1 MMYNRRKIM
10 TMLIAMVISISAVA
24 QQSLQ
29 DGIKMY
35 NYEKFQTAER
45 ILTPLAATDPMANYY
60 LGLCY
65 IQDGDVAKASATF
78 TKYPDD
84 IANTSGNI
92 RVAFINKDV
101 AKGTQMAKDLAAK
114 SRRKEW
120 QAEKYAADAIAY
132 TQGGDYQQA
141 IGWYKDVI
149 TKNAD
154 DASTHIGLADA
165 LRKIPGGG
173 GDAMTNYES
182 VTEKD
187 AKNSLAYT
195 RIGDLWY
202 EAKNYTSALEN
213 YGKAKDADNTNP
225 LPYKALANAY
235 SRTGSYKL
243 ALENLKKYLELS
255 DNTPKDKIA
264 YLEALFL
271 AQSYCD
277 ATKLAK
283 DVFNTVTDAKQKT
296 ELYGI
301 LGFSEAQC
309 GDSVDAVK
317 NIRIYLQR
325 QEPAK
330 VYPTDYVNYG
340 KLFMKLGML
349 DSAVF
354 YYNKGIA
361 GDTAQNKTDIYRQ
374 IAEAFKTKKDYCNS
388 AKWYDNLIKA
398 NPETQPLD
406 YAWRGIMYYY
416 CTDYDKA
423 TQAFND
429 FGTKYPTQP
438 SVPYWQG
445 RTAAAIDSDATS
457 GKAVPYFMKWFDLV
471 GPNYEK
477 KNELKGA
484 YEYLLYYFYNKKDK
498 ENMNIYKEKIK
509 AIDPNDRALQ
519 SLEEIEKNANAPKKQ
534 SAPKGKK

>member
-1 MMYNRRKIM
+1 MMYNMKKVMILL
-10 TMLIAMVISISAVA
+10 TAMVISISAFA
-24 QQSLQ
+24 QQSVQ

-35 NYEKFQTAER
+35 NYEKFRTAEG
-45 ILTPLAATDPMANYY
+45 ILTPLAASDPLANYY

-65 IQDGDVAKASATF
+65 IQDGDMAKASATF
-78 TKYPDD
+78 SKYAEDF
-84 IANTSGNI
+84 ANISGTA
-92 RVAFINKDV
+92 RVAFANKEMG
-101 AKGTQMAKDLAAK
+101 KGMQIARDLAAK
-114 SRRKEW
+114 SKRKEW
-120 QAEKYAADAIAY
+120 QAEKYAADAITY

-141 IGWYKDVI
+141 VSWYKDVL

-154 DASTHIGLADA
+154 DAGTHIGLGDA

-173 GDAMTNYES
+173 GDAMTNYEA

-187 AKNSLAYT
+187 AKNSLAFT

-202 EAKNYTSALEN
+202 EAKNYESALEN

-225 LPYKALANAY
+225 LPYKSLARAY
-235 SRTGSYKL
+235 ASSGRYKL
-243 ALENLKKYLELS
+243 ALDNLQKYLQLS
-255 DNTPKDKIA
+255 DNTPKDKID

-277 ATKLAK
+277 AAKQAK
-283 DVFNTVTDAKQKT
+283 DMINTVTDMKLKT
-296 ELYGI
+296 EIYSV
-301 LGFSEAQC
+301 LGFSEAVC

-317 NIRIYLQR
+317 NVRIYLQR
-325 QEPAK
+325 QDPAK
-330 VYPTDYVNYG
+330 VFPTDYVNYG

-374 IAEAFKTKKDYCNS
+374 IAEAFKTKKDYCSS
-388 AKWYDNLIKA
+388 ASWYDNLIKA

-416 CTDYDKA
+416 CRNYDNAMK
-423 TQAFND
+423 AFND
-429 FGTKYPTQP
+429 FGTKYPDQP

-457 GKAVPYFMKWFDLV
+457 GAAVPYFTKWFDKV

-498 ENMNIYKEKIK
+498 ENMNLYKEKIQ
-509 AIDPNDRALQ
+509 AIDPNDKALKD
-519 SLEEIEKNANAPKKQ
+519 LEEIEKAANAPKKP
-534 SAPKGKK
+534 APAKTKK

>member
-1 MMYNRRKIM
+1 
-10 TMLIAMVISISAVA
+10 MLIAMFMSISAFA
-24 QQSLQ
+24 QSVQ

-35 NYEKFQTAER
+35 NYEKFQSAER
-45 ILTPLAATDPMANYY
+45 ILSPLAASDPLANYY

-65 IQDGDVAKASATF
+65 LQDGDVAKASATF
-78 TKYPDD
+78 NKYPEDF
-84 IANTSGNI
+84 ANISGNV
-92 RVAFINKDV
+92 RVAYINKN
-101 AKGTQMAKDLAAK
+101 AANGTQMAKDLAAK
-114 SRRKEW
+114 SRKKEW
-120 QAEKYAADAIAY
+120 QAEKYAADAITY

-141 IGWYKDVI
+141 INWYKDVL
-149 TKNAD
+149 TKNPD
-154 DASTHIGLADA
+154 EVSTHIGLADA

-173 GDAMTNYES
+173 GDAMSNYEA

-187 AKNSLAYT
+187 AKNSLGFT

-202 EAKNYTSALEN
+202 EAKNYDNALEN

-225 LPYKALANAY
+225 LPYKSLARAY
-235 SRTGSYKL
+235 ASSGRYKL
-243 ALENLKKYLELS
+243 ALENLQKYLQLS
-255 DNTPKDKIA
+255 DNTQIDKIN

-283 DVFNTVTDAKQKT
+283 EQINEVTDMKHKT

-301 LGFSEAQC
+301 LGFSEAVC
-309 GDSVDAVK
+309 GDSIDAVK

-325 QEPAK
+325 QDPSK
-330 VYPTDYVNYG
+330 ILPNDYVNYG

-361 GDTAQNKTDIYRQ
+361 GDTSQNKTDIYRS

-388 AKWYDNLIKA
+388 ATWYDNLIKA
-398 NPETQPLD
+398 NPSTQPLD

-416 CTDYDKA
+416 CTSYDKA
-423 TQAFND
+423 MQSFND
-429 FGTKYPTQP
+429 FSVKYPDQP
-438 SVPYWQG
+438 SIPYWQG
-445 RTAAAIDSDATS
+445 RIQAAIDSEATS
-457 GKAVPYFMKWFDLV
+457 GAAVPYFMKWFDKV

-498 ENMNIYKEKIK
+498 ENLNIYKEKIK
-509 AIDPNDRALQ
+509 AIDPNDKALQ
-519 SLEEIEKNANAPKKQ
+519 TLDEIEKAANAPKKT